1 MISTYS
7 LIRVIAPDQRG
18 YGQTTGWDASYDGD
32 LMSFRTLNLVR
43 DELGLLAALGISE
56 VAAVVGHDAGASVA
70 GWSALVRPDIFR
82 SAVMMSAPFAGPS
95 TLPAGTADHPAPPS
109 TPDSLHQDLA
119 ALDLDPQDR
128 TPGGGF
134 YVDDLISGESWEW
147 AEYNYVRL
155 DPHVE
160 PAHILSVRRN
170 HQ

>member
-1 MISTYS
+1 MDLQNLTVHQSTDDATVVFSKHKTLADGTKDTIIVVVNVDPHGTRECTVS
-7 LIRVIAPDQRG
+7 L
-18 YGQTTGWDASYDGD
+18 
-32 LMSFRTLNLVR
+32 
-43 DELGLLAALGISE
+43 
-56 VAAVVGHDAGASVA
+56 
-70 GWSALVRPDIFR
+70 
-82 SAVMMSAPFAGPS
+82 
-95 TLPAGTADHPAPPS
+95 
-109 TPDSLHQDLA
+109 DLA